1 MVYGKTTAGDV
12 AYFERTPNNTIKLKV
27 AHHTD
32 GDELLSEYEFS
43 GTEAEDLRN
52 SLHLALNRRA
62 T

>member
-1 MVYGKTTAGDV
+1 M